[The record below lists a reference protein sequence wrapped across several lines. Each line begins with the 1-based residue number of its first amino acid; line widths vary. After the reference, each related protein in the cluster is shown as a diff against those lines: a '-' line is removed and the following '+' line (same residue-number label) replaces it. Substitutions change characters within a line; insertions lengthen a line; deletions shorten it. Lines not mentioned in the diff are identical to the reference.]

1 LAGGRSG
8 AGLGRQVRYND
19 VLRSVAKLAGVA
31 FAYWLAARLSLN
43 LALVHGQVTPV
54 WPPTG
59 IAVVALLVL
68 GRRIW
73 PAIFVAAFA
82 VNLPLGPSPLGAA
95 VIATGNTLAPLFA
108 TELLRLVDFHRELDR
123 LRDAAAIIGLAALV
137 GMTVSATFGTSVLV
151 LSGAVPSSGFWPTWT
166 VWWTGD
172 AMGVLLVA
180 PFLLSLTPSLAA
192 PRLTW
197 RSGAELVLL
206 LVGIGLVTFVLFQNR
221 LRVEYLVFP
230 LIMVAAWRFRLRG
243 AAPAALM
250 ASGIAIWA
258 AVHGTGPFVSE
269 TVLQKM
275 VTLQIF
281 NVCVALTSFVL
292 AAFVTTIKRQEAMTL
307 MYAAAN
313 AASEAKSAFL
323 NVAAHELRTPITVLK
338 GYLSMLA
345 DGSLGQP
352 PEPWLNP
359 LGVLMQK
366 TDELEKIVEDLL
378 DASRI
383 EGGRM
388 KLDREVVDL
397 RAVVNDA
404 VERARARAELIDA
417 EIRESLGST
426 PVFVDADPR
435 RIGRVLDN
443 LINNGMSYSHRPAHV
458 AVDVSTN
465 GGQALVQVKDNG
477 MGIPEDQ
484 TEAVFERFHRRAG
497 RGPDQVAGVGL
508 GLYISRQVAQRHGG
522 NLVVES
528 STPGVGSVFALA
540 LPLAPPEA
548 GDLLTEDETGP

>member
-1 LAGGRSG
+1 L
-8 AGLGRQVRYND
+8 GLRRQVRYKD
-19 VLRSVAKLAGVA
+19 LLRLLAPLVGVG

-59 IAVVALLVL
+59 IAVVAILVL

-73 PAIFVAAFA
+73 PAIFVAALL

-108 TELLRLVDFHRELDR
+108 TELLRVVDFHRELDR
-123 LRDAAAIIGLAALV
+123 LRDAAAIIGLAALG
-137 GMTVSATFGTSVLV
+137 GMSVSATFGTSVLV

-166 VWWTGD
+166 VWWAGD

-180 PFLLSLTPSLAA
+180 PFLLSWAPGPTA

-206 LVGIGLVTFVLFQNR
+206 LVGIGLVTYVLFQNR
-221 LRVEYLVFP
+221 LRLEYLVFP
-230 LIMVAAWRFRLRG
+230 LIMLVAWRFRLRG
-243 AAPAALM
+243 AAPAALI

-269 TVLQKM
+269 SVLQKM
-275 VTLQIF
+275 VTLQVF

-292 AAFVTTIKRQEAMTL
+292 AAFVTTLRRQEGMTL
-307 MYAAAN
+307 MFAAAN
-313 AASEAKSAFL
+313 AASEAKSSFL
-323 NVAAHELRTPITVLK
+323 NIAAHELRTPITVLK

-383 EGGRM
+383 DARRM
-388 KLDREVVDL
+388 KLDREVIDL
-397 RAVVNDA
+397 RSVVDEA
-404 VERARARAELIDA
+404 LERARARAELIEA
-417 EIRESLGST
+417 ELQESLGTS
-426 PVFVDADPR
+426 PIFVDADPR
-435 RIGRVLDN
+435 RIGRLLDN
-443 LINNGMSYSHRPAHV
+443 LINNGMSYSHRPAR
-458 AVDVSTN
+458 VSVEVSADDH
-465 GGQALVQVKDNG
+465 QALVQVKDTG
-477 MGIPEDQ
+477 VGIPPDQ
-484 TEAVFERFHRRAG
+484 VEAVFERFHRRTG
-497 RGPDQVAGVGL
+497 RGPDEVAGVGL
-508 GLYISRQVAQRHGG
+508 GLYISREVARHHGG
-522 NLVVES
+522 NLVIAS
-528 STPGVGSVFALA
+528 SEPGVGSVFALT
-540 LPLAPPEA
+540 LPLAPPDD
-548 GDLLTEDETGP
+548 GEDARP